1 MVLPRFFQKGKWAL
15 LLIMVF
21 ILLTVAHNTG
31 MERNKLTFV
40 EVWFRDLLAPL
51 ESGATA
57 VFSGTKGITDFF
69 SGYRDLAEER
79 DALKKEVA
87 ELKKE
92 NNALK
97 EALLENVRLRKLL
110 AMKEDMELKWQMV
123 SAKVIARDIGNWYHS
138 IIIDRGMADGLAKD
152 MVVINYDGLV
162 GRIISVSQK
171 TAEVLLLL
179 DREAAV
185 GCLVQLSRTPG
196 VVEGQG
202 SEELLRMIHFPHDA
216 EIKENQI
223 VLTSGLGGIYPAGL
237 RIGYIT
243 KIMVEPNG
251 LMKQAEVKP
260 FVDFDRLEEVLV
272 LTEPVNEV
280 GTP

>member
-1 MVLPRFFQKGKWAL
+1 MFWKKGKW
-15 LLIMVF
+15 IFF
-21 ILLTVAHNTG
+21 IIAVCVLLTVAHNTG
-31 MERNKLTFV
+31 LERNKLTFL
-40 EVWFRDLLAPL
+40 EVWLRDMLAPL

-57 VFSGTKGITDFF
+57 VLSGVRGIG
-69 SGYRDLAEER
+69 GYFAGYQDMVQER
-79 DALKKEVA
+79 DKLIKEVA
-87 ELKKE
+87 DLKE
-92 NNALK
+92 EVNSLK
-97 EALLENVRLRKLL
+97 EAGLENARLRKLL
-110 AMKEDMELKWQMV
+110 MMKENMEPDWEVLP
-123 SAKVIARDIGNWYHS
+123 AKVIGRDTENWYHS
-138 IIIDRGMADGLAKD
+138 IIINKGMADGLEKD

-162 GRIISVSQK
+162 GRIIALTQN

-179 DREAAV
+179 DRGGAV

-202 SEELLRMIHFPHDA
+202 SGKMLRMVHFPHDA
-216 EIKENQI
+216 DIQENQI

-243 KIMVEPNG
+243 KIEVEPNG

-272 LTEPVNEV
+272 LTKPKNEV
-280 GTP
+280 SVP